1 MKWVKPCEQD
11 DSRTVSSAVIRWVGA
26 GGWNVAGAECKRPGS
41 GRGASPKAGI
51 D

>member
-1 MKWVKPCEQD
+1 MKWGKPCEQED
-11 DSRTVSSAVIRWVGA
+11 RRIVALCGA
-26 GGWNVAGAECKRPGS
+26 RGERQGMLRGTKCKSPGS